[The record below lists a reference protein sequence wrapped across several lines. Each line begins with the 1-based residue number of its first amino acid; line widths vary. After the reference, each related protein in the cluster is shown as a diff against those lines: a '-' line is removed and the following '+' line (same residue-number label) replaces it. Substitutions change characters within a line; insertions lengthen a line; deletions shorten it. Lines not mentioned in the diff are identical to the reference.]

1 MNLLALAGHHVV
13 LAGQW
18 PTQMSYEK
26 VLRI

>member
-1 MNLLALAGHHVV
+1 MKLIALACHHMV